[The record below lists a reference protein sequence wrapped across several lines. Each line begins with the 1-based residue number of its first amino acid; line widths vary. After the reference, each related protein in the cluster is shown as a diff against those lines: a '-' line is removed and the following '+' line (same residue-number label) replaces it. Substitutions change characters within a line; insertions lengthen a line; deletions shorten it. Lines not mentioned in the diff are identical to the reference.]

1 MLSKKR
7 VSMSPDAGPLLI
19 GALSGRAL
27 ASAAYAASIPVVVL
41 DVFGD
46 RDMRACACDWA
57 RVGNIQSGIDRAV
70 LLEAAERLCPADRCG
85 GLVYGAGFESC
96 PDVLA
101 ELAANRDLL
110 GNDPQVLAR
119 MGSPEYFFAMLEQLG
134 IPYPAISYRRPD
146 NTRGWLAKRTGACGG
161 GHVRAARQIANEC
174 GYYFQRKMQGRI
186 MSVLFL
192 GNGRKASIVGISE
205 QWKAAVLMDRP
216 YSYGGAVSD
225 QRISRRLRADIGYAI
240 NACVEKAGLRGL
252 NSMDLVVDGEGFQV
266 LEINARPTASAE
278 LYEFESTESLFKQHI
293 QACRGK
299 VPCDR
304 KPSSRSYAHLVV
316 YAEQGLQVPR
326 GFRWPD
332 WCSDLPAAETRIDTG
347 EPLCTVHAGGTGSL
361 ELHSLLERRRRFVC
375 RALQSEL
382 PKPYAVPCMAGG

>member
-1 MLSKKR
+1 
-7 VSMSPDAGPLLI
+7 MSPDAGPVLI

-27 ASAAYAASIPVVVL
+27 ASAAVAASIPVVVL

-46 RDMRACACDWA
+46 MDMRACASDWG
-57 RVGNIQSGIDRAV
+57 RVGNAQSGIDRTV
-70 LLEAAERLCPADRCG
+70 LLEAAERLCPPDRCS

-101 ELAANRDLL
+101 ELAENRNLL
-110 GNDPQVLAR
+110 GNDPYLLER
-119 MGSPEYFFAMLEQLG
+119 MGSPECFFAMLEQLG
-134 IPYPAISYRRPD
+134 IPYPAISYGRPQ
-146 NTRGWLAKRTGACGG
+146 NARGWLAKRAGACGG
-161 GHVRAARQIANEC
+161 GHVRTAQQITNEC

-192 GNGRKASIVGISE
+192 ANGREASIVGISE
-205 QWKAAVLMDRP
+205 QWSAAVLKERL

-225 QRISRRLRADIGYAI
+225 QAVSQRLRADLRYAI

-252 NSMDLVVDGEGFQV
+252 NSMDLVVDGEKFQV

-278 LYEFESTESLFKQHI
+278 LYESESAESLFKLHI

-299 VPCDR
+299 VPPDR
-304 KPSSRSYAHLVV
+304 NPGSRNYAQLVV
-316 YAEQGLQVPR
+316 YAEQGLKVPH

-332 WCSDLPAAETRIDTG
+332 WCSDLPPAETPIDAG
-347 EPLCTVHAGGTGSL
+347 EPLCTVHASGTDSL
-361 ELHSLLERRRRFVC
+361 ELHGFLERRRRFVY
-375 RALQSEL
+375 RALNSQLS
-382 PKPYAVPCMAGG
+382 KPQVVPGMAGRRACQL

>member
-1 MLSKKR
+1 
-7 VSMSPDAGPLLI
+7 
-19 GALSGRAL
+19 
-27 ASAAYAASIPVVVL
+27 
-41 DVFGD
+41 
-46 RDMRACACDWA
+46 
-57 RVGNIQSGIDRAV
+57 
-70 LLEAAERLCPADRCG
+70 
-85 GLVYGAGFESC
+85 
-96 PDVLA
+96 
-101 ELAANRDLL
+101 
-110 GNDPQVLAR
+110 
-119 MGSPEYFFAMLEQLG
+119 
-134 IPYPAISYRRPD
+134 
-146 NTRGWLAKRTGACGG
+146 
-161 GHVRAARQIANEC
+161 
-174 GYYFQRKMQGRI
+174 MQGRI

-192 GNGRKASIVGISE
+192 GNGRKASIIGISE
-205 QWKAAVLMDRP
+205 QWKAAGLMDRP

-225 QRISRRLRADIGYAI
+225 QRISQRLRADIGYAV
-240 NACVEKAGLRGL
+240 NACVEKTGLRGL

-304 KPSSRSYAHLVV
+304 KPSGRSYAHLVV

-361 ELHSLLERRRRFVC
+361 ELRSLLERRRRFVC
-375 RALQSEL
+375 GALKSGL
-382 PKPYAVPCMAGG
+382 SKPHAVPCMAGG